1 MFTFVCRWRQAD
13 DNLTSNM
20 FFFPLFLSCWFFWNS
35 FSGSPYVASNSQ
47 SPISAFWIL
56 GLLSCTIILRWH
68 MTCSTFYGDANSFSD
83 IEIQESLAAMGLHT
97 LNEVSGVEE
106 AHFKIYKF
114 LFTLSLHINRLTGPP
129 PSDRKGA
136 LALRNIERRR
146 GTV

>member
-1 MFTFVCRWRQAD
+1 
-13 DNLTSNM
+13 
-20 FFFPLFLSCWFFWNS
+20 
-35 FSGSPYVASNSQ
+35 
-47 SPISAFWIL
+47 
-56 GLLSCTIILRWH
+56 

-106 AHFKIYKF
+106 AHFKIYRL
-114 LFTLSLHINRLTGPP
+114 LFTLSLHINRLTGLVAP